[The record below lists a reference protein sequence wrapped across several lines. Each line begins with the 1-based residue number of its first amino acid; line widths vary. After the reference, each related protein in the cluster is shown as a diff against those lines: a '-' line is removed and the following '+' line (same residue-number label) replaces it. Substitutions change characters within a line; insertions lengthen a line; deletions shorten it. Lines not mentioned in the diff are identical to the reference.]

1 MQARP
6 ACTGNR
12 QQLSGSESRGPVHL
26 KGNTMIASNY
36 RKFPEA
42 LALQMPLQFGRL
54 LVWATS
60 RPTTRL
66 LRAIRAERGA
76 AFKAAGRVAYPVR
89 KTTPSWARE
98 LAKKVRDLGKL
109 VKAAQVALVFAE
121 PVKRKGFGGHID
133 RMRAMRPLARCPIAI
148 SA

>member
-89 KTTPSWARE
+89 KTTPSWAKEAGRNARA
-98 LAKKVRDLGKL
+98 LAKQVRKSCMSLG
-109 VKAAQVALVFAE
+109 LVFSLDTSNMGAF
-121 PVKRKGFGGHID
+121 K
-133 RMRAMRPLARCPIAI
+133 ARCVEMTMKKW
-148 SA
+148 SEM

>member
-1 MQARP
+1 
-6 ACTGNR
+6 
-12 QQLSGSESRGPVHL
+12 
-26 KGNTMIASNY
+26 MIASNY

-76 AFKAAGRVAYPVR
+76 AFKAAGRVTYPVR

-98 LAKKVRDLGKL
+98 LAKKVRELGKL
-109 VKAAQVALVFAE
+109 VKAAQVALAFSE
-121 PVKRKGFGGHID
+121 QTKRTGYGGQID
-133 RMRAMRPLARCPIAI
+133 RIRAMRPLARCPIVVN
-148 SA
+148 S

>member
-1 MQARP
+1 
-6 ACTGNR
+6 
-12 QQLSGSESRGPVHL
+12 
-26 KGNTMIASNY
+26 MIASNF
-36 RKFPEA
+36 RKYPEA

-60 RPTTRL
+60 RPTTRV

-76 AFKAAGRVAYPVR
+76 AFKAAGRVAYPE
-89 KTTPSWARE
+89 KKSTPSWARE

-109 VKAAQVALVFAE
+109 VKAAQVALLFAE
-121 PVKRKGFGGHID
+121 PVTRTGFGGHVD
-133 RMRAMRPLARCPIAI
+133 KLRAMRPLARCPIVV